1 MALNYSLKK
10 GVLLQAFGDA
20 AKACTNDSPHFT
32 DELAEWYLKNQPGCE
47 KYFER
52 MPGKVPVYT
61 IPARPP
67 KQGGPTII
75 IPPERPVVPTIIV
88 EPEKV
93 EEKAQVIAP
102 DMLIAA
108 VTGAVTEPVKTV
120 PKTVTKTVSKKK
132 AAATKNRK

>member
-88 EPEKV
+88 EPEAIMP
-93 EEKAQVIAP
+93 ET
-102 DMLIAA
+102 LIAA
-108 VTGAVTEPVKTV
+108 VTEPV
-120 PKTVTKTVSKKK
+120 KTVTKTVSKKK